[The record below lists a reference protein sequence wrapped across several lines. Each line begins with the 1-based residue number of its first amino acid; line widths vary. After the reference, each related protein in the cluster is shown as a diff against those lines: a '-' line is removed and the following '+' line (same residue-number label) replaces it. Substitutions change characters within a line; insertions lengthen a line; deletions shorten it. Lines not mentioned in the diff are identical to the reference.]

1 MTDPF
6 VRPDVAA
13 FLGYLNN
20 MPGPKMHELEPAA
33 ARQLYLATKGVA
45 EVPQGELAVVRDLSI
60 PGPAGA
66 IPARLFDAADRRE
79 AGPAVVFFHGGG
91 FVIGDL
97 DTHASFCAEAAR
109 VLDVPVIAIDY
120 RLAPEHRWPAA
131 PDDCEA
137 AARWI
142 ATSPAEL
149 GRSVTGLV
157 LMGDSA
163 GGALTIVT
171 AIALRDEPAAVP
183 VVVQAPI
190 YPVVDRVEP
199 YGSYDQFNAGYLLTR
214 ESMSWFED
222 AYAADLDHMRASPIR
237 ADLAG
242 LPPCVIITAGLDPLR
257 DQGRRYAGMLIE
269 QGIPTVYREAAGNIH
284 GFINMR
290 QAIPSGQ
297 GDVAGYLAAVR
308 AMLAEQQATGA

>member
-66 IPARLFDAADRRE
+66 IPARLFDAADRHE

-137 AARWI
+137 AARWV
-142 ATSPAEL
+142 ATSPPEL
-149 GRSVTGLV
+149 KRSVTGLV

-171 AIALRDEPAAVP
+171 AIALRDEPATVP
-183 VVVQAPI
+183 VLVQAPI

-237 ADLAG
+237 ADLTG
-242 LPPCVIITAGLDPLR
+242 LPPCVIVTAGLDPLR
-257 DQGRRYAGMLIE
+257 DQGRRYAATLIE
-269 QGIPTVYREAAGNIH
+269 KGIPTIYREASGNIH

-297 GDVAGYLAAVR
+297 GDVTGYLTAVR
-308 AMLAEQQATGA
+308 AMLAEQVADA